1 MKSTLQDN
9 LLKYEWL
16 TQSTKQQKN
25 NKKMGQVKSLAD
37 LRKIKDDLRLKMS
50 LRENS
55 NNPESLVQIKV
66 AMATCGIA
74 SGAKQVMDFFIE
86 ELEKRNIQ
94 AVVTQTGCMGYCFA
108 EPTVEITLPGQAAV
122 VYGYVD
128 TKKADDIIE
137 KYIKNG
143 ELVNGIIPVNYE
155 TIEKNKEE
163 K

>member
-1 MKSTLQDN
+1 
-9 LLKYEWL
+9 
-16 TQSTKQQKN
+16 
-25 NKKMGQVKSLAD
+25 
-37 LRKIKDDLRLKMS
+37 
-50 LRENS
+50 
-55 NNPESLVQIKV
+55 
-66 AMATCGIA
+66 
-74 SGAKQVMDFFIE
+74 MDFFIE

-108 EPTVEITLPGQAAV
+108 EPTVEITLPGHSPV

-143 ELVNGIIPVNYE
+143 ELVEGIIPVNYE
-155 TIEKNKEE
+155 TIENNKEE